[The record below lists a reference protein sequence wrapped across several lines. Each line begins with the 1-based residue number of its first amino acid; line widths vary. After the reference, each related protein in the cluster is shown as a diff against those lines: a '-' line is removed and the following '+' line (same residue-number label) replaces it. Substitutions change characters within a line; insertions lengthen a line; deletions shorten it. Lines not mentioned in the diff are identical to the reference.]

1 MTFTIGIQRFGARR
15 DGAASSRYGQIM
27 KQLALSSL
35 ALLVACTA
43 APDPSPNVILETAL
57 GEIEVEVYPDK
68 APLSAG
74 DFLAHVDAG
83 DYDGQGFY
91 RVVRADNDPRGMGM
105 SLIQGGRLDSEMVRD
120 PIAHERTTD
129 SGLSNV
135 RGTISIARD
144 APGTGS
150 AAYFFIN
157 IGDNTFLDTGGERN
171 PDGEGYAV
179 FGTVVRGMDVVE
191 LIQSQEATGES
202 DLEVTQ
208 GQILSDPVII
218 QRAYRT
224 DM

>member
-1 MTFTIGIQRFGARR
+1 
-15 DGAASSRYGQIM
+15 M
-27 KQLALSSL
+27 KRL
-35 ALLVACTA
+35 ALLLSAMFVACTA

-57 GEIEVEVYPDK
+57 GDIEVEVYPNK

-91 RVVRADNDPRGMGM
+91 RVVHAGNDPRSMGM

-129 SGLSNV
+129 SGMSNV

-144 APGTGS
+144 EPGTGS

-157 IGDNTFLDTGGERN
+157 IGDNTFLDTGGSRN

-179 FGTVVRGMDVVE
+179 FGTIVRGMDVVE
-191 LIQSQEATGES
+191 AIQSQDASGES
-202 DLEVTQ
+202 DVGVTQ
-208 GQILSDPVII
+208 GQILADPVKIR
-218 QRAYRT
+218 RAYRVES
-224 DM
+224 